1 MKLVGT
7 CRFSLQEQ
15 ALMPWKAGKDFL
27 LVSLIKKSNELG
39 LQRTRVE
46 RVQAY
51 CDKETNEM
59 AYLFYGA
66 ENETP

>member
-15 ALMPWKAGKDFL
+15 ALMTWKASKDFIL
-27 LVSLIKKSNELG
+27 ISLIEKANELG
-39 LQRTRVE
+39 LQHTRVE

-51 CDKETNEM
+51 CDTETNEVV
-59 AYLFYGA
+59 YLFYGA
-66 ENETP
+66 ENGTL